1 MTAATDWICPGAAWE
16 EVDES
21 QMDRNQDDITNN
33 LQEENKNFVINTQ
46 YIYCK
51 TAWAYRAGDL
61 TLPFS
66 NIANKVLQFGTL
78 FLFQSLVRQT
88 FLALR
93 RKCKSFYSNNHLIG
107 QAARREHFL
116 FTWSII
122 VSEVALP

>member
-66 NIANKVLQFGTL
+66 IY
-78 FLFQSLVRQT
+78 SL
-88 FLALR
+88 
-93 RKCKSFYSNNHLIG
+93 
-107 QAARREHFL
+107 
-116 FTWSII
+116 II
-122 VSEVALP
+122 DWLLPTMM